1 MSVINNAN
9 LIASGQAPMH
19 QILNSRFGSN
29 ENFNSNSV
37 AALAGTNKDMLEKA
51 LIPGA
56 KEMRQPI
63 IPNIQ
68 QY

>member
-1 MSVINNAN
+1 
-9 LIASGQAPMH
+9 MH
-19 QILNSRFGSN
+19 QILHSRFGSN

-68 QY
+68 KYQKGSLEASYGGFTGT

>member
-1 MSVINNAN
+1 
-9 LIASGQAPMH
+9 MH